1 MKVENSVAKNN
12 FFRPQTKAKKFKE
25 DCLFL
30 LSFSPTDTDGQFLQK
45 NSGESS
51 LAIIMQRRQQL
62 NKTFLPYLSTTAAY
76 EEKTETE
83 GDLLLFV
90 GENILHFSIF
100 DKKNSKTEKAKV

>member
-30 LSFSPTDTDGQFLQK
+30 FSFSPTDTDGQFLQK

-51 LAIIMQRRQQL
+51 LAIIMQRQQL
-62 NKTFLPYLSTTAAY
+62 NKTFLPYLSTAAY